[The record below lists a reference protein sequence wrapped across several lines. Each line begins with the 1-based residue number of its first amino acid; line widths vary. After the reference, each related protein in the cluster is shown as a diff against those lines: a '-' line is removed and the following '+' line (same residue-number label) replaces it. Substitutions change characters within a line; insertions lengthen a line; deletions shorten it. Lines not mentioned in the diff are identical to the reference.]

1 MITRCKNFSCIALM
15 LLALMTASCQ
25 SSGDQSAQEG
35 FEDLTVAEFQQKMDE
50 ADVIV
55 LDVRTP
61 EETAA
66 GTVPGAKEID
76 FRGDDFKEKLEALD
90 KDETYLVYCKSGGR
104 SSSACS
110 MMEEMGFKRVYNLV
124 GGYTAWSAEK

>member
-1 MITRCKNFSCIALM
+1 MITRCKNFSFFALM
-15 LLALMTASCQ
+15 LLALMTGSCQ
-25 SSGDQSAQEG
+25 SSGSAQEG

-50 ADVIV
+50 GNAIV

-66 GTVPGAKEID
+66 GIVPGAKEID
-76 FRGDDFKEKLEALD
+76 FRGDGFKEKLEALD

-110 MMEEMGFKRVYNLV
+110 MMEEMGFKKVYNLV